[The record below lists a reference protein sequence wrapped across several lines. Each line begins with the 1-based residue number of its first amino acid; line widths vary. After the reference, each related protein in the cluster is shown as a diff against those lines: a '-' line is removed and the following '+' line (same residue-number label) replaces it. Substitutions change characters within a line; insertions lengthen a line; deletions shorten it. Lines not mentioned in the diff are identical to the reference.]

1 MAATLELFAAPGLT
15 LTVELYPQGSD
26 TIANGAGDSLTEATN
41 RKGLYTAAIAET
53 LSGWHT
59 AHVKLSGTVIAAGD
73 VYMIDG
79 QTCRVRDHD
88 PTLSSTAPVNITV
101 KDAVISVETS

>member
-1 MAATLELFAAPGLT
+1 MAATIELFAPTGLA

-41 RKGLYTAAIAET
+41 RKGLYTATVAET

-59 AHVKLSGTVIAAGD
+59 AHVKLSGAVIAAGD
-73 VYMIDG
+73 VFLTDG
-79 QTCRVRDHD
+79 ETCRVRDHD
-88 PTLSSTAPVNITV
+88 PTVSSGSPVNITV
-101 KDAVISVETS
+101 KDIVMSVETP